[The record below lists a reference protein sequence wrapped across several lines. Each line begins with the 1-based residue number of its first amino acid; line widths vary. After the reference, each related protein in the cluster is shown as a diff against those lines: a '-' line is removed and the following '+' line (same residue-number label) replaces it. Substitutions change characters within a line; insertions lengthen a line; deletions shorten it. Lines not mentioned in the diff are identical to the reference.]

1 MIAKLKFKG
10 ELEIEYECLDD
21 LNNKIEVLTDKEI
34 VDVLQ
39 IDVEDITPPSIDDDY
54 KERRREFERGQF

>member
-21 LNNKIEVLTDKEI
+21 LNNKIEALTDKEI

-39 IDVEDITPPSIDDDY
+39 IDIEDITPPSIDDDY
-54 KERRREFERGQF
+54 EERRIEFERSTL

>member
-21 LNNKIEVLTDKEI
+21 LNKKIEALTDKEI

-54 KERRREFERGQF
+54 EERRIEFERSTL

>member
-21 LNNKIEVLTDKEI
+21 LNNKIEALTDKEI

-54 KERRREFERGQF
+54 EERRIEFERSTL

>member
-21 LNNKIEVLTDKEI
+21 LNNKVEALTDKEI

-54 KERRREFERGQF
+54 EERRKEFERSAL

>member
-21 LNNKIEVLTDKEI
+21 LNNKVEALTDKEI
-34 VDVLQ
+34 VDTLQ

-54 KERRREFERGQF
+54 EERRKEFERSAL

>member
-10 ELEIEYECLDD
+10 ELEIDYECLDD
-21 LNNKIEVLTDKEI
+21 LNNKVETLTDKEI
-34 VDVLQ
+34 VDALQ

-54 KERRREFERGQF
+54 EERRKEFERGQI

>member
-21 LNNKIEVLTDKEI
+21 LNNKVEALTDKEI

-54 KERRREFERGQF
+54 EERRIEFERSTL

>member
-21 LNNKIEVLTDKEI
+21 LNNKIEALTDKEI

-54 KERRREFERGQF
+54 EERRIEFERGTL